1 MANRKQSRKSAK
13 KKRSSMNRT
22 WVLFGCTMAALAAV
36 LIVPSPYNP
45 GQGSIQLVGDDREV
59 EIYGPE
65 LPTNI
70 MDTYTPPVIQS
81 AVLPAKDE
89 NAGDG
94 RTYVYAA
101 PEQKNYHLGTC
112 KFAYASGMEL
122 TLYEAH
128 YLGYTPGKCCGAPAY
143 TGE

>member
-1 MANRKQSRKSAK
+1 MK
-13 KKRSSMNRT
+13 KT
-22 WVLFGCTMAALAAV
+22 WLLFGCIMVVLAAV
-36 LIVPSPYNP
+36 LIVPSPYQAAK
-45 GQGSIQLVGDDREV
+45 GGIELVGDDMKA

-65 LPTNI
+65 LPATI
-70 MDTYTPPVIQS
+70 VGSYTPPVIQS

-89 NAGDG
+89 NASDG

>member
-1 MANRKQSRKSAK
+1 MK
-13 KKRSSMNRT
+13 KT
-22 WVLFGCTMAALAAV
+22 WLLFGCIMVVLAAV
-36 LIVPSPYNP
+36 LIVPSPYQAAK
-45 GQGSIQLVGDDREV
+45 GGIELVGDDMKA

-65 LPTNI
+65 LPATI
-70 MDTYTPPVIQS
+70 VGSYTPPVIQS

-94 RTYVYAA
+94 KTYVYAA

-122 TLYEAH
+122 TLYEAY

-143 TGE
+143 AGE